1 MESTLGLRS
10 QTFECMREN
19 VLQTCLG
26 VPAMGSFKKMNK
38 NEKKKV
44 VFLRKRQ
51 AIIDLFEGLWTAGT
65 RFRH

>member
-1 MESTLGLRS
+1 
-10 QTFECMREN
+10 
-19 VLQTCLG
+19 
-26 VPAMGSFKKMNK
+26 MGSFKKMNK